1 MPILASKQT
10 QRTQECKQKIHGRAH
25 GQMFAQ
31 EKNHS
36 MEFLSLTDAV
46 FFVTGR
52 RPNLSTSWRW
62 STKGCRGI
70 RLETVIVGGK
80 RLTTIEMV
88 RAFVRATTDARNAT
102 YETQFVAPTSQRQ
115 KQMEK
120 ASEMLRD
127 KLSKKRTKAR
137 A

>member
-1 MPILASKQT
+1 
-10 QRTQECKQKIHGRAH
+10 
-25 GQMFAQ
+25 
-31 EKNHS
+31 

-46 FFVTGR
+46 FLVTGR

-80 RLTTIEMV
+80 RLTTLEMV
-88 RAFVRATTDARNAT
+88 RAFIRATTDARNAT

-115 KQMEK
+115 KQIEK
-120 ASEMLRD
+120 ASADLRA
-127 KLSKKRTKAR
+127 KLNTKRTKSR
-137 A
+137 V

>member
-1 MPILASKQT
+1 
-10 QRTQECKQKIHGRAH
+10 
-25 GQMFAQ
+25 
-31 EKNHS
+31 
-36 MEFLSLTDAV
+36 MEFLSLTEAV
-46 FFVTGR
+46 FCVTGR

-80 RLTTIEMV
+80 RLTTVEMV
-88 RAFVRATTDARNAT
+88 RAFIRASTDARNAT

-115 KQMEK
+115 KQIDK

-127 KLSKKRTKAR
+127 KLSKKRSKSR